1 MNEPGFLEKAKAAHT
16 LAEAAKLAK
25 EKRVRDE
32 ALGKHFLNSGNI
44 DGFQE
49 PAAAPPGLVEV
60 PDPVLAVQEVESR
73 WHEKQ
78 IPAARDQHYTGG
90 PKRPGG
96 VKRKQIEVPA
106 EVAVDQP
113 EGWKESKKRKG
124 EGGRPVTKGVAGFAN
139 LSAYKEKYRSLLKAN
154 GWGVGG
160 RVMPKNSWSSWQEA
174 VKSLLEILGKQ
185 RVHQMT
191 GGSNVGGVGGT
202 DRADR
207 QEEGDAEE
215 EEAEEAEE
223 EEEED
228 DMVIE
233 AVITVDA
240 VVLVTR

>member
-1 MNEPGFLEKAKAAHT
+1 MT
-16 LAEAAKLAK
+16 L
-25 EKRVRDE
+25 
-32 ALGKHFLNSGNI
+32 
-44 DGFQE
+44 
-49 PAAAPPGLVEV
+49 
-60 PDPVLAVQEVESR
+60 
-73 WHEKQ
+73 KQ
-78 IPAARDQHYTGG
+78 IHAARDQHYTGG

-174 VKSLLEILGKQ
+174 VKSLLEILGKE

-191 GGSNVGGVGGT
+191 GGSNVGEGGGT
-202 DRADR
+202 DGAER
-207 QEEGDAEE
+207 QEEGC
-215 EEAEEAEE
+215 
-223 EEEED
+223 
-228 DMVIE
+228 
-233 AVITVDA
+233 
-240 VVLVTR
+240 